1 MLPIG
6 SHIQR
11 LISSCDE
18 GVYVCTRLRNTAK
31 AGLDMRNKGNFSQ
44 KIFLRDMEISFNI
57 CEGHENNTLCRP
69 LSGIFL
75 FAHRSLWNPITPS
88 TQAEICSNSDRPI
101 GNIYY

>member
-6 SHIQR
+6 SHILR

-18 GVYVCTRLRNTAK
+18 GVYVCTRLRNRTK
-31 AGLDMRNKGNFSQ
+31 AGRDMRNKGNILQ
-44 KIFLRDMEISFNI
+44 KIFLRNMKINFNR
-57 CEGHENNTLCRP
+57 CEVLENNTLCRS

>member
-6 SHIQR
+6 SHILR
-11 LISSCDE
+11 LISSCDD
-18 GVYVCTRLRNTAK
+18 GVYMCTRLRNRAK
-31 AGLDMRNKGNFSQ
+31 AGRDMRNKGNSSQ
-44 KIFLRDMEISFNI
+44 KILLRNMKICFNR
-57 CEGHENNTLCRP
+57 CECHENNTMCRP

-88 TQAEICSNSDRPI
+88 TQAEICSDIDRPI

>member
-6 SHIQR
+6 SHILS
-11 LISSCDE
+11 LISSCDD
-18 GVYVCTRLRNTAK
+18 GVYVCTRLRNRAK
-31 AGLDMRNKGNFSQ
+31 ADRDMRNKGNFLTT
-44 KIFLRDMEISFNI
+44 IFLRNMKKSFSRCEVLENI
-57 CEGHENNTLCRP
+57 TLCRS